1 MSHEIIRIPMN
12 QSGFNGGHFTST
24 RGNPPSTGGI
34 FAAKLM
40 SLRNRGSPSKRL
52 FQEIELGEVL

>member
-1 MSHEIIRIPMN
+1 MEGTSLRLAETLR
-12 QSGFNGGHFTST
+12 QLEGFFD
-24 RGNPPSTGGI
+24 
-34 FAAKLM
+34 AKLM